1 MTNIIINSMYHPSSE
16 FIRFIGTQDDFYD
29 FIRIPVKTKSYIF
42 WLPLLAIIFW
52 GASFIA
58 TKYLLDKL
66 TPETIISMRLILAIS
81 LLLIIALLQ
90 KRDFSINLKSHGY
103 ILLLAIIAVFHLWIQ
118 VTGLKFTTASN
129 TGWIIGTA
137 PIFMALLGLFFFKEK
152 LNVLKVTGI
161 IIATFGL
168 LLLVGN
174 GNPTN
179 IDLIKNKG
187 DLLVLAS
194 AFTWGIY
201 SIVNKKISLNYSPV
215 MTILYLFIM
224 MAIIIIPFTV
234 SDSTINSVKTLSG
247 IGWIAILFLGLLCS
261 GVAYVIW
268 AFALREMESAKVG
281 AYLYFEPFVTVIA
294 AWILLKEDITLFMI
308 LSGLIITFGVFLVN
322 KD

>member
-1 MTNIIINSMYHPSSE
+1 M
-16 FIRFIGTQDDFYD
+16 
-29 FIRIPVKTKSYIF
+29 
-42 WLPLLAIIFW
+42 LAVLFW

-58 TKYLLDKL
+58 TKYLLDEL
-66 TPETIISMRLILAIS
+66 TQETIISMRLILAILF
-81 LLLIIALLQ
+81 LLMIALFQ
-90 KRDFSINLKSHGY
+90 KRDFSINLKSHTY

-152 LNVLKVTGI
+152 QNALKVTGI

-187 DLLVLAS
+187 DLLVLSS

-201 SIVNKKISLNYSPV
+201 SMVNKKISLNYSPV

-224 MAIIIIPFTV
+224 MAIIIIPFTINNTAV
-234 SDSTINSVKTLSG
+234 NSVINLSG
-247 IGWIAILFLGLLCS
+247 VGWISILFLGLLCS
-261 GVAYVIW
+261 GVSYVIW
-268 AFALREMESAKVG
+268 AYALREMESAKVG

-294 AWILLKEDITLFMI
+294 AWIFLNEDITLFMI
-308 LSGLIITFGVFLVN
+308 LSGLIITAGVYLVN

>member
-1 MTNIIINSMYHPSSE
+1 M
-16 FIRFIGTQDDFYD
+16 
-29 FIRIPVKTKSYIF
+29 
-42 WLPLLAIIFW
+42 LAVLFW

-58 TKYLLDKL
+58 TKYLLNEL
-66 TPETIISMRLILAIS
+66 TPETIISMRLILAILF
-81 LLLIIALLQ
+81 LLMIALFQ
-90 KRDFSINLKSHGY
+90 KRDFSINLKSHTY

-152 LNVLKVTGI
+152 LNALKVTGI

-187 DLLVLAS
+187 DLLVLSS

-201 SIVNKKISLNYSPV
+201 SMVNKKISLNYSPV

-234 SDSTINSVKTLSG
+234 SETAINSVINLSSV
-247 IGWIAILFLGLLCS
+247 GWIAILFLGLLCS
-261 GVAYVIW
+261 GVSYVIW
-268 AFALREMESAKVG
+268 AYALREMESAKVG

-294 AWILLKEDITLFMI
+294 AWIFLNEDITLFMI
-308 LSGLIITFGVFLVN
+308 LSGLIITAGVYLVN

>member
-1 MTNIIINSMYHPSSE
+1 M
-16 FIRFIGTQDDFYD
+16 
-29 FIRIPVKTKSYIF
+29 
-42 WLPLLAIIFW
+42 LAVLFW

-58 TKYLLDKL
+58 TKYLLNEL
-66 TPETIISMRLILAIS
+66 TPETIISMRLILAILF
-81 LLLIIALLQ
+81 LLMIALFQ
-90 KRDFSINLKSHGY
+90 KRDFSINLKSHTY

-152 LNVLKVTGI
+152 LNALKVTGI

-187 DLLVLAS
+187 DLLVLSS

-201 SIVNKKISLNYSPV
+201 SMVNKKISLNYSPV

-234 SDSTINSVKTLSG
+234 TETAINSVINLSSV
-247 IGWIAILFLGLLCS
+247 GWIAILFLGLLCS
-261 GVAYVIW
+261 GVSYVIW
-268 AFALREMESAKVG
+268 AYALREMESAKVG

-294 AWILLKEDITLFMI
+294 AWIFLNEDITLFMI
-308 LSGLIITFGVFLVN
+308 LSGLIITAGVYLVN

>member
-1 MTNIIINSMYHPSSE
+1 M
-16 FIRFIGTQDDFYD
+16 
-29 FIRIPVKTKSYIF
+29 
-42 WLPLLAIIFW
+42 LAVLFW

-58 TKYLLDKL
+58 TKYLLDEL
-66 TPETIISMRLILAIS
+66 TPETIISMRLILAILF
-81 LLLIIALLQ
+81 LLMIALFQ
-90 KRDFSINLKSHGY
+90 KRDFSINLKSHTY

-152 LNVLKVTGI
+152 LNALKVTGI

-179 IDLIKNKG
+179 IDVIKNKG
-187 DLLVLAS
+187 DLLVLSS

-201 SIVNKKISLNYSPV
+201 SMVNKKISLNYSPV

-234 SDSTINSVKTLSG
+234 TETAINSVINLSSV
-247 IGWIAILFLGLLCS
+247 GWIAILFLGLLCS
-261 GVAYVIW
+261 GVSYVIW
-268 AFALREMESAKVG
+268 AYALREMESAKVG

-294 AWILLKEDITLFMI
+294 AWIFLNEDITLFMI
-308 LSGLIITFGVFLVN
+308 LSGLIITAGVYLVN